1 MRILDFR
8 PRFTAQI
15 WAATYGPRD
24 EIAGYWLA
32 ESYHAETREWL
43 DVLLRRSIG
52 DDEGEWYELDVR
64 IIDNQPQRDPMR
76 WGPRLP
82 FYWETDANNERGDD
96 LPF

>member
-1 MRILDFR
+1 MRCLDFR
-8 PRFTAQI
+8 PRFTATV

-32 ESYHAETREWL
+32 ETYHAETRAWL
-43 DVLLRRSIG
+43 DVLLRRSGI
-52 DDEGEWYELDVR
+52 DDACESFELDVR
-64 IIDNQPQRDPMR
+64 ITDNRPERDPMR

-82 FYWETDANNERGDD
+82 FYWTTDANNERGDD